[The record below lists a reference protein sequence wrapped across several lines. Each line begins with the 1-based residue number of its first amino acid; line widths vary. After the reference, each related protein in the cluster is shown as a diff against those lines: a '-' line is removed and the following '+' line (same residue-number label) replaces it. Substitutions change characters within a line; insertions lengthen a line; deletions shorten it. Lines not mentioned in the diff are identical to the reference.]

1 MCVMSNQKFSMK
13 YIKEGETNSSESLS
27 PGRCSTEHQRGPSRH
42 CTTAKEGSRRKWYQ
56 EVNQTVNGMLL
67 QQQSRSSGI

>member
-1 MCVMSNQKFSMK
+1 MCVMSNQRFSMK
-13 YIKEGETNSSESLS
+13 DIKEGETNSSEGLS